1 MTQKITSQK
10 LIIDCDPG
18 QDDAINL
25 FLALAPDAKAD
36 YEVLGITAVAGNVG
50 LDKTER
56 NTRLLC
62 ELTGR
67 ADMPVYAG
75 CDAPLVYPLATA
87 EEVHGREGLE
97 GVDIHEPAMAL
108 QSQNA
113 VDFIVETLLEAEE
126 ASIRLVVTGPMTNIA
141 AAIQKDVR
149 ILPKIQDIVLMGGA
163 LREGGNITPSA
174 EFNIYVDP
182 HAAKV
187 VFESGCPL
195 VIFGLDVTHKVL
207 SSATELERM
216 KALNNPVAQAA
227 YNLLTYYGRF
237 DADKYG
243 TDGAPL
249 HDPCTMAY
257 ILRPELFSLKS
268 CNIRVETESDLTRGH
283 TAVDFWHGTDLPK
296 NCLWAY
302 DVDCAGFFDLLV
314 EQLSKYK

>member
-1 MTQKITSQK
+1 MKKI
-10 LIIDCDPG
+10 IIDCDPG

-25 FLALAPDAKAD
+25 FLALPKEANPA
-36 YEVLGITAVAGNVG
+36 YEILAITAVAGNVG
-50 LDKTER
+50 LEKTER
-56 NTRLLC
+56 NARLLC

-67 ADMPVYAG
+67 TDIPVYAG
-75 CDAPLVYPLATA
+75 CDAPLKYTLATA

-97 GVDIHEPAMAL
+97 GVDIYEPAMPL
-108 QSQNA
+108 ESEHA
-113 VDFIVETLLEAEE
+113 VDLIVKTLLAGEDH
-126 ASIRLVVTGPMTNIA
+126 SITLVVTGPLTNIA
-141 AAIQKDVR
+141 VALQKEPS
-149 ILPKIQDIVLMGGA
+149 ISQKIKEIVIMGGA

-182 HAAKV
+182 HAAEI

-195 VIFGLDVTHKVL
+195 VIFGLDVTHQVL
-207 SSATELERM
+207 SSLDVLDRI
-216 KALNNPVAQAA
+216 KSVGNPVALAA
-227 YNLLTYYGRF
+227 YSLLTHYGRF

-257 ILRPELFSLKS
+257 ILRPELFKTKA

-296 NCLWAY
+296 NCLWAHS
-302 DVDCAGFFDLLV
+302 VDREGFFDLLI
-314 EQLSKYK
+314 EQLEKY

>member
-1 MTQKITSQK
+1 MKKI
-10 LIIDCDPG
+10 IIDCDPG

-25 FLALAPDAKAD
+25 FLALPKETNPA
-36 YEVLGITAVAGNVG
+36 YEILAITAVAGNVG
-50 LDKTER
+50 LEKTER
-56 NTRLLC
+56 NARLLC

-67 ADMPVYAG
+67 TDIPVYAG
-75 CDAPLVYPLATA
+75 CDAPLKYTLATA

-97 GVDIHEPAMAL
+97 GVDIYEPDMPL
-108 QSQNA
+108 QSEHA
-113 VDFIVETLLEAEE
+113 VDLIVKTLLAGEDH
-126 ASIRLVVTGPMTNIA
+126 SITLVVTGPLTNIA
-141 AAIQKDVR
+141 VALQKEPS
-149 ILPKIQDIVLMGGA
+149 ISQKIKEIVIMGGA

-182 HAAKV
+182 HAAEI

-195 VIFGLDVTHKVL
+195 VIFGLDVTHQVL
-207 SSATELERM
+207 SSLDVLDRI
-216 KALNNPVAQAA
+216 KQVGNPVALAA
-227 YNLLTYYGRF
+227 YSLLTHYGRF

-257 ILRPELFSLKS
+257 ILRPELFKTKA

-296 NCLWAY
+296 NCLWAHS
-302 DVDCAGFFDLLV
+302 VDREGFFDLLI
-314 EQLSKYK
+314 EQLEKY

>member
-1 MTQKITSQK
+1 MTQK

-25 FLALAPDAKAD
+25 FLALAPDESAHYD
-36 YEVLGITAVAGNVG
+36 VLGITVVAGNVG

-62 ELTGR
+62 ELMKRT
-67 ADMPVYAG
+67 DIPVYAG
-75 CDAPLVYPLATA
+75 CDAPLEYPLATA
-87 EEVHGREGLE
+87 EEVHGNEGLE
-97 GVDIHEPAMAL
+97 GIDIYEPEMAL

-113 VDFIVETLLEAEE
+113 VDFIIETLLA
-126 ASIRLVVTGPMTNIA
+126 APDRGVTILITGPMTNIA
-141 AAIQKDVR
+141 AAMRKNNF
-149 ILPKIQDIVLMGGA
+149 ILPKIKEIVIMGGA

-182 HAAKV
+182 HAAQT
-187 VFESGCPL
+187 VFDSGCPM
-195 VIFGLDVTHKVL
+195 VIFGLDVTHQVL
-207 SSATELERM
+207 SSKDVLDRI
-216 KALNNPVAQAA
+216 KAVGNPVALAA
-227 YNLLTYYGRF
+227 YNLLTHYGRF
-237 DADKYG
+237 DEDKYG

-257 ILRPELFSLKS
+257 ILRPEIFSLKK

-296 NCLWAY
+296 NCLWAH
-302 DVDCAGFFDLLV
+302 DVNAEGFFDLLI
-314 EQLSKYK
+314 EQLEKFSAA

>member
-1 MTQKITSQK
+1 MMKKI
-10 LIIDCDPG
+10 IIDCDPG

-25 FLALAPDAKAD
+25 FLALPKETNPA
-36 YEVLGITAVAGNVG
+36 YEILAITAVAGNVG
-50 LDKTER
+50 LEKTER
-56 NTRLLC
+56 NARLLC

-67 ADMPVYAG
+67 TDIPVYAG
-75 CDAPLVYPLATA
+75 CDAPLKYTLATA

-97 GVDIHEPAMAL
+97 GVDIYEPAMPL
-108 QSQNA
+108 QSEHA
-113 VDFIVETLLEAEE
+113 VDLIVKTLLAGEDH
-126 ASIRLVVTGPMTNIA
+126 SITLVVTGPLTNIA
-141 AAIQKDVR
+141 VALQKEPS
-149 ILPKIQDIVLMGGA
+149 ISQKIKEIVIMGGA

-182 HAAKV
+182 HAAEI

-195 VIFGLDVTHKVL
+195 VIFGLDVTHQVL
-207 SSATELERM
+207 SSLDVLDRI
-216 KALNNPVAQAA
+216 KSVGNPVALAA
-227 YNLLTYYGRF
+227 YSLLTHYGRF

-257 ILRPELFSLKS
+257 ILRPELFKTKA

-296 NCLWAY
+296 NCLWAHS
-302 DVDCAGFFDLLV
+302 VDREGFFDLLI
-314 EQLSKYK
+314 EQLEKY